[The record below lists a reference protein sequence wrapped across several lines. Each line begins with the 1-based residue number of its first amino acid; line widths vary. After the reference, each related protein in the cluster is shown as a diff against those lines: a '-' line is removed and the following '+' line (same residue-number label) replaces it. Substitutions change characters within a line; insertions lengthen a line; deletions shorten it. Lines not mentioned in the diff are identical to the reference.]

1 MFYYRV
7 RIALIQLMR
16 LLLLLIASY
25 FSLPSNATAQERW
38 IRLDSVTEQQL
49 VSVQFIDANRGYVL
63 GRQASFFTTSDGG
76 RSWSE
81 SHITYDHI
89 FAYVELFD
97 MHFHDAL
104 TGVAAG
110 SVDTTN
116 GLVAAPRATLFWTY
130 DGGKTWEPQM
140 LDEPGAIRF
149 LKFFDRKL
157 AYFVASQNEVVDT
170 SSLYFTDA
178 GGFKTEHWNKIT
190 AFPSP
195 SKIQGMAWKDN
206 ATGIITGEEDLA
218 VPNNLYLT
226 ENSGET
232 WSTFVGDQN
241 GSTISLGAVHWNDDG
256 LLATSG
262 SRILFSL
269 DKGHT
274 WGVVAST
281 AGSAFYN
288 GFAFADNMIGFA
300 VPMFS
305 GQVLK
310 ATNGGYAWEVQQLP
324 EFAMIHDLWPVTE
337 QIAYAVGAQ
346 GKMFKLTAQ
355 SSVGH
360 TPSVATKLSV
370 YPDPARNFAHV
381 ESIASDHDRVG
392 RVFDRLGREV
402 LTFDLGRHGEAQLDL
417 RSLPTGAYSVVVDG
431 QATSLII
438 ARSR

>member
-1 MFYYRV
+1 
-7 RIALIQLMR
+7 
-16 LLLLLIASY
+16 
-25 FSLPSNATAQERW
+25 
-38 IRLDSVTEQQL
+38 
-49 VSVQFIDANRGYVL
+49 
-63 GRQASFFTTSDGG
+63 
-76 RSWSE
+76 
-81 SHITYDHI
+81 
-89 FAYVELFD
+89 
-97 MHFHDAL
+97 
-104 TGVAAG
+104 
-110 SVDTTN
+110 
-116 GLVAAPRATLFWTY
+116 
-130 DGGKTWEPQM
+130 
-140 LDEPGAIRF
+140 
-149 LKFFDRKL
+149 
-157 AYFVASQNEVVDT
+157 
-170 SSLYFTDA
+170 
-178 GGFKTEHWNKIT
+178 
-190 AFPSP
+190 
-195 SKIQGMAWKDN
+195 MAWKDS

-269 DKGHT
+269 DKGRT

-310 ATNGGYAWEVQQLP
+310 TTNGGYAWEVQQLP

-355 SSVGH
+355 SG
-360 TPSVATKLSV
+360 VATTAENVLPLSV
-370 YPDPARNFAHV
+370 YPNPAKHFAFV
-381 ESIASDHDRVG
+381 ETTEANYTRIG
-392 RVFDRLGREV
+392 YIFDNLGRELQAFQV
-402 LTFDLGRHGEAQLDL
+402 DMKGNARLDIRDLAA
-417 RSLPTGAYSVVVDG
+417 GAYSVVVEG
-431 QATSLII
+431 KASNLII
-438 ARSR
+438 E